1 MNSFRRFL
9 LGLGAVVLLAS
20 RAFAQ
25 DVPGEY
31 SIGPMDLLEIRV
43 LEIPELNVERR
54 VTDAGRL
61 DLPLL
66 GELPVSGKTAVQ
78 VRGEIAALL
87 TAKYVNRANVSV
99 VIREFASKPVSVVGA
114 VQKPGSLSVSGRWS
128 LLQAI
133 SAAGGLTEQ
142 AGRRIYV
149 LRRADNGLSDTLEV
163 NADDL
168 FRSSAAQWDI
178 PLVPGD
184 TVNIPARRSVTV
196 FCLGEVKQAGALDF
210 DSEDRISVLTVIAK
224 AGGLTDRASRKI
236 RIKRRG
242 PEGKE
247 TELVYDYKRIV
258 AGKDPDALL
267 QPGDV
272 LVVKESFL

>member
-1 MNSFRRFL
+1 MKRWIRCL
-9 LGLGAVVLLAS
+9 MGLTATAALAS
-20 RAFAQ
+20 LAAAQ
-25 DVPGEY
+25 GPPSDY
-31 SIGPMDLLEIRV
+31 AIGAKDLLEIRV
-43 LEIPELNVERR
+43 LELPELNVERR
-54 VTDAGRL
+54 VTDAGRI

-66 GELPVSGKTAVQ
+66 GELVVSGMTPSEL
-78 VRGEIAALL
+78 RGQIQGML
-87 TAKYVNRANVSV
+87 TAKYVNRANVSI
-99 VIREFASKPVSVVGA
+99 VIKDFASKPVSVVGA
-114 VQKPGSLSVSGRWS
+114 VQKPGSLSISGRYS

-142 AGRRIYV
+142 AGKRIYV
-149 LRRADNGLSDTLEV
+149 LRRADNGLSDMLEV
-163 NADDL
+163 HTDDL
-168 FRSSAAQWDI
+168 FRGSSVQWDI

-184 TVNIPARRSVTV
+184 TVNIPSKRLVTV
-196 FCLGEVKQAGALDF
+196 FCLGEVKQSGALDF

-247 TELVYDYKRIV
+247 TELVYDYKRIL